1 MQGILFGI
9 IAGVFISIQTVFNAQ
24 LSEKIGSWATTAIV
38 LGLGFISSFT
48 MFKIV
53 DDTSLLAIGRV
64 NKLYLLSGVLG
75 VVLVYCIMQAIRI
88 LGPAYAISI
97 VLVSQLTM
105 AVLIDSFGWF
115 GFGKA
120 PITMNK
126 LIGLGIMIAGIL
138 VFKMKKQH
146 TRKSGYNSFD

>member
-48 MFKIV
+48 MFKIM

-64 NKLYLLSGVLG
+64 NKLYLLSGVMG

-115 GFGKA
+115 SFGKV
-120 PITMNK
+120 PFTMNK

-138 VFKMKKQH
+138 VFKMKKH
-146 TRKSGYNSFD
+146 AYKKIRL